1 METIVDFYVELL
13 NYTESNIVRIDSTL
27 TNFIELYVTNMY
39 YLVVFLLV
47 TVLVQARINYTKQK
61 QLDSLQEQIYAVHN
75 KFDKIFS
82 LHVWPHL
89 M

>member
-47 TVLVQARINYTKQK
+47 TVLVQARINYTKQQ

-75 KFDKIFS
+75 KFDKKLNPFS
-82 LHVWPHL
+82 N
-89 M
+89 

>member
-39 YLVVFLLV
+39 YLVVCLLV
-47 TVLVQARINYTKQK
+47 LVLVQARINYTKQK
-61 QLDSLQEQIYAVHN
+61 QLESLQEQIYAVHN
-75 KFDKIFS
+75 KFDKKLNPFS
-82 LHVWPHL
+82 N
-89 M
+89 

>member
-1 METIVDFYVELL
+1 
-13 NYTESNIVRIDSTL
+13 
-27 TNFIELYVTNMY
+27 MY

-75 KFDKIFS
+75 KFDKKLNPFS
-82 LHVWPHL
+82 N
-89 M
+89 

>member
-39 YLVVFLLV
+39 YLVVCLLV
-47 TVLVQARINYTKQK
+47 LVLVQARINFTKQK
-61 QLDSLQEQIYAVHN
+61 QLESLQEQIYAVHN
-75 KFDKIFS
+75 KFDKKLNPFS
-82 LHVWPHL
+82 N
-89 M
+89 

>member
-1 METIVDFYVELL
+1 MSQTVVDFYVELL

-39 YLVVFLLV
+39 YLVVCLLV
-47 TVLVQARINYTKQK
+47 LVLVQARINYTKTK

-75 KFDKIFS
+75 KFDKKLNPFS
-82 LHVWPHL
+82 N
-89 M
+89 

>member
-61 QLDSLQEQIYAVHN
+61 QLYSLQEQIYAVHN
-75 KFDKIFS
+75 KFDKKLNPFS
-82 LHVWPHL
+82 N
-89 M
+89 

>member
-1 METIVDFYVELL
+1 LSQTVVDFYVELL
-13 NYTESNIVRIDSTL
+13 NYTESNIVRIDTTL

-75 KFDKIFS
+75 KFDKKLNPFS
-82 LHVWPHL
+82 N
-89 M
+89 

>member
-27 TNFIELYVTNMY
+27 TNFIELYVTNMN
-39 YLVVFLLV
+39 YLVEFLLV

-75 KFDKIFS
+75 KFDKKLNPF
-82 LHVWPHL
+82 
-89 M
+89 

>member
-39 YLVVFLLV
+39 YLVVCLLV
-47 TVLVQARINYTKQK
+47 LVLVQARINYTKQK
-61 QLDSLQEQIYAVHN
+61 QLVSLQEQIYAVHN
-75 KFDKIFS
+75 KFDKKLNPFS
-82 LHVWPHL
+82 N
-89 M
+89 

>member
-1 METIVDFYVELL
+1 MSQTVVDFYVELL
-13 NYTESNIVRIDSTL
+13 NYTESNIVRIDTTL

-61 QLDSLQEQIYAVHN
+61 QLDSLQEQIYAVYN
-75 KFDKIFS
+75 KFDKKLNPFS
-82 LHVWPHL
+82 N
-89 M
+89 